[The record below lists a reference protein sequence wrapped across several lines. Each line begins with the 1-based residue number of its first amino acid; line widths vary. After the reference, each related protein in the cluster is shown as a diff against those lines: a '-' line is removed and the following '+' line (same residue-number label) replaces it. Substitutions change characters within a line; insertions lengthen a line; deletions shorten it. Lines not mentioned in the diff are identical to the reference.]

1 MVVRLCVIRKGNA
14 MIDLYSL
21 DKNTYDLLND
31 AAKRAGLG
39 LYDYVYLILNN
50 SAADEYAQQQI
61 DDNRSSNA

>member
-1 MVVRLCVIRKGNA
+1 MVVRLCVIRKGDA

-39 LYDYVYLILNN
+39 LYEYVYLILNN

-61 DDNRSSNA
+61 DDNRSAE

>member
-1 MVVRLCVIRKGNA
+1 

-50 SAADEYAQQQI
+50 AAADEYSQQQI